1 MDTYVINYRDQTAM
15 TLVLTDE
22 QYKIFCTG
30 FQENLP
36 GVLIPDVGCL
46 RLDDV
51 RSIIKQT
58 EAPMQENES
67 YSSEVTEEEKEYAEY
82 LRKVDEWAAFDANSK
97 TFDAWKE
104 EQRKAYKDDAD
115 F

>member
-1 MDTYVINYRDQTAM
+1 MALEMDEDQSKRLIEWFADCEPETRVSIEGIGAFD
-15 TLVLTDE
+15 LTD
-22 QYKIFCTG
+22 I
-30 FQENLP
+30 
-36 GVLIPDVGCL
+36 
-46 RLDDV
+46 
-51 RSIIKQT
+51 RSIIKQKP
-58 EAPMQENES
+58 AAMQENES